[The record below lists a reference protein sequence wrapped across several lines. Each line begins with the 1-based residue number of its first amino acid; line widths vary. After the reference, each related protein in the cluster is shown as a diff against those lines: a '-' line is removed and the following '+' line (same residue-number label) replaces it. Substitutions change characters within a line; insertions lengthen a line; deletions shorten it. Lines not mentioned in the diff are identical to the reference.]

1 MGGWQQPALSQDGS
15 WRWQLLQ
22 PCACCPELLYFVIN
36 CKVGSGLVQGE
47 LQVPVCPWV
56 TQLWGAG
63 PVSLTLEHPF
73 IRVGNGSLNNWCAG
87 LMKKVCTPS
96 FVLNTCPRAPSP
108 PPQTIQEGGTGGQNS
123 ISEMVCPKGAQ
134 PLRAV
139 FSQVTALKWFASK
152 NGVRWQEILT
162 SSEHDL
168 PFAVHF
174 FLG

>member
-63 PVSLTLEHPF
+63 PMSLTLEHPF

-108 PPQTIQEGGTGGQNS
+108 PPNHSGRWDRWSKQHLWNGMSQRCSATESCVQPGHSFKVVCEQEWREMTGN
-123 ISEMVCPKGAQ
+123 
-134 PLRAV
+134 
-139 FSQVTALKWFASK
+139 
-152 NGVRWQEILT
+152 LT